1 MKYILYPF
9 YVLYQYLIAWPLLAL
24 LTMFTAIF
32 TVCTVHWR
40 NAEFVHKVQQFW
52 SRSFFWL
59 MFLPVSVDGI
69 EHIEPKQSYVFVANH
84 QSMFD
89 VWLVYGWLPVIFKW
103 LMKAELRKVPFVG
116 TGCKAAGHIFVD
128 RRNAKAA
135 MESLKEVEKQLVDGV
150 CTVIFPEGTRSLNGE
165 VGRFKRGAFQIALE
179 LGLPVILQTSVV
191 TVKEFGTG
199 QLGAMLRQ
207 LEINNRIFIL
217 KPSGELSAFVVY
229 ANEKIAEDDAA
240 GLERIAN
247 AYPDSLTLITCED
260 ERAEG
265 GYTSRRIVAARKI
278 RN

>member
-1 MKYILYPF
+1 MKFF

-40 NAEFVHKVQQFW
+40 NAEFVHRVQQFW

-59 MFLPVSVDGI
+59 MFLPVSVDGT
-69 EHIEPKQSYVFVANH
+69 EHIRPGQSYVFVSNH

-116 TGCKAAGHIFVD
+116 TGCKAAGHIFVE

-135 MESLKEVEKQLVDGV
+135 MESLKEVEKQLTGGV

-165 VGRFKRGAFQIALE
+165 LGRFKRGAFQIAID
-179 LGLPVILQTSVV
+179 LGLPVIPLSLSGCFDVMPKGALVVRRHSVHMHIG
-191 TVKEFGTG
+191 EP
-199 QLGAMLRQ
+199 
-207 LEINNRIFIL
+207 IDL
-217 KPSGELSAFVVY
+217 KQYSDPNDAIEAVRSAV
-229 ANEKIAEDDAA
+229 AA
-240 GLERIAN
+240 GI
-247 AYPDSLTLITCED
+247 
-260 ERAEG
+260 
-265 GYTSRRIVAARKI
+265 RK
-278 RN
+278 